1 MDCGPPGSSC
11 PCYFPGKNTGVVCHF
26 LLQGIFL
33 TQGLNLCQ
41 LHWQVDSL
49 LLSHQGSLIGSVNH
63 HEQKFFFFL
72 CFCLRMKDLLPAA
85 SKKNTEDLS
94 QCSVFMNRMLI
105 ETRILKV
112 LLVRAQM
119 EMRNILLET
128 LGKGIS

>member
-1 MDCGPPGSSC
+1 
-11 PCYFPGKNTGVVCHF
+11 
-26 LLQGIFL
+26 
-33 TQGLNLCQ
+33 
-41 LHWQVDSL
+41 
-49 LLSHQGSLIGSVNH
+49 
-63 HEQKFFFFL
+63 
-72 CFCLRMKDLLPAA
+72 MKDLLPAA

>member
-1 MDCGPPGSSC
+1 
-11 PCYFPGKNTGVVCHF
+11 
-26 LLQGIFL
+26 
-33 TQGLNLCQ
+33 
-41 LHWQVDSL
+41 
-49 LLSHQGSLIGSVNH
+49 
-63 HEQKFFFFL
+63 
-72 CFCLRMKDLLPAA
+72 MKDLLLAA

-94 QCSVFMNRMLI
+94 QCSVSMNRMLI